1 MNEKG
6 KLSRHAIAEGVIS
19 NVRKTIIREQL
30 TDSHCCEQ
38 MSQLLDDLTQQNRA
52 DATACDEF
60 LRKTG
65 RW

>member
-1 MNEKG
+1 
-6 KLSRHAIAEGVIS
+6 
-19 NVRKTIIREQL
+19 
-30 TDSHCCEQ
+30 